1 MIGNPAGARHGP
13 AQCGKRVSLARQRS
27 KCSALPFRERKLIT
41 RNVAGAG
48 CAIFAVAASVKTDEF
63 GDFKLAD
70 LADGH
75 CVVKFEAEDYEA
87 FETSVLVHDD
97 DVVLGDVAIR

>member
-1 MIGNPAGARHGP
+1 MPYLRLLRATNAPGAFVRF
-13 AQCGKRVSLARQRS
+13 
-27 KCSALPFRERKLIT
+27 ALW
-41 RNVAGAG
+41 AG

-63 GDFKLAD
+63 GAFKLAD